1 MKTCILKKGEQSI
14 SVNVSRKKGTCS
26 FKYYGMKPVRG
37 LAPGSIDSWAEGE
50 EDEDFIN
57 TDIYDGQLIWDQ
69 HMNQGFKIA
78 F

>member
-14 SVNVSRKKGTCS
+14 SVIVSRKKGTCS

-37 LAPGSIDSWAEGE
+37 LAPGNIDSWAEGE

-69 HMNQGFKIA
+69 HINQGFKIA